1 MKVLKEVLIKI
12 QKELKGAGVEAMQVV
27 GISAEV

>member
-1 MKVLKEVLIKI
+1 MKVLKVLIKI
-12 QKELKGAGVEAMQVV
+12 QKEVKGAGVEAMQVV